1 MAIYKEDKEV
11 EPVMPV
17 EEDCGTY
24 IIMVYENQ
32 VLLGD
37 TIAEALSGIKGVTV
51 KESSTAPPTDAGQKT
66 NPKRRSDLLKQIED
80 HTREIQRL
88 LKELNNA

>member
-24 IIMVYENQ
+24 IIMVYENNRYHVHSHDVEDPMSTIPYAEPVFFNSEEEA
-32 VLLGD
+32 VLVAHTLNVEYD
-37 TIAEALSGIKGVTV
+37 IYRTV
-51 KESSTAPPTDAGQKT
+51 
-66 NPKRRSDLLKQIED
+66 R
-80 HTREIQRL
+80 
-88 LKELNNA
+88 